1 VRRDGPWCLPHSAQV
16 REILQTFI
24 YPRPLLR
31 RQVEAVRFRIEEDT
45 DIAFPGRGARRGRG
59 LEGLRGKEAQIP
71 DFERFFKSKHASFMA
86 YVQDSRDAGR
96 RIAGAEAIGFV
107 VVAVVAL
114 GSHFHC
120 SRFLERQAEGPDF
133 EAELDCEVRKE
144 CEFG

>member
-1 VRRDGPWCLPHSAQV
+1 V

-24 YPRPLLR
+24 YPRPVLR
-31 RQVEAVRFRIEEDT
+31 GQVEAVRFRIEEDA
-45 DIAFPGRGARRGRG
+45 DIAFPGRGVRRGRALG
-59 LEGLRGKEAQIP
+59 GLRGEEAQIP
-71 DFERFFKSKHASFMA
+71 DSERFFASKRASFMA

-96 RIAGAEAIGFV
+96 RVAGAEAIAFV
-107 VVAVVAL
+107 VVAVVSL
-114 GSHFHC
+114 GSHFNC